1 LIEEPAECSN
11 LSNAALKYN
20 LAVHSLCNPSIVT
33 SGTREDMMKR
43 LEALLKKRKADM
55 RVLDVLGWKEDL
67 LREVVNQKSEL
78 GIVRDMN
85 VGGET

>member
-1 LIEEPAECSN
+1 
-11 LSNAALKYN
+11 
-20 LAVHSLCNPSIVT
+20 
-33 SGTREDMMKR
+33 
-43 LEALLKKRKADM
+43 M